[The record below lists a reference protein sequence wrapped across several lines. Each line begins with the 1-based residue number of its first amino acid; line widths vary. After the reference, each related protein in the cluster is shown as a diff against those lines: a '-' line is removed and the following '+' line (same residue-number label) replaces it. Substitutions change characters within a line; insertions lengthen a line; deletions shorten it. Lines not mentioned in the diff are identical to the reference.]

1 MNRRLLFIIFITIF
15 STNSFANIFPDS
27 TKLADS
33 SDTTK
38 FWKFE
43 TVSKLIFNQISLT
56 NWAAGGE
63 SSLSGKSELIFEAK
77 YKKDNISFEND
88 INLAFGLMG
97 LSGDNEKIKI
107 QKTDDKIDLSSTYGH
122 KVFNNWNAGT
132 VFNFKTQFAD
142 GFKYP
147 DDSTLISGF
156 FSPAYFTLSLGFEYK
171 PSKKFSVF
179 LSPAAGK
186 LILVLNQELADK
198 GAFGVTPAEY
208 DTSGVIIKN
217 GKKRKAEFGINIICK
232 AKDEIFKNIV
242 GETKL
247 VLYNNYLD
255 DNLDNRWNIDID
267 WETKFELKVNDHIST
282 NLYFHCIY
290 DHNILIPKYEII
302 DNKKTKISE
311 SPKLQIKESFGI
323 GFTFRL

>member
-15 STNSFANIFPDS
+15 SINSFANILPDS
-27 TKLADS
+27 TKLTNS
-33 SDTTK
+33 SDSTK
-38 FWKFE
+38 FWSFE
-43 TVSKLIFNQISLT
+43 TVSKLIFNQTSFT

-63 SSLSGKSELIFEAK
+63 SSLSGKSELVFEAK

-88 INLAFGLMG
+88 VNLAYGLMG
-97 LSGDNEKIKI
+97 FSGDNEKIRI

-122 KVFNNWNAGT
+122 KAFKHWYAGT
-132 VFNFKTQFAD
+132 VLNFKTQFAN

-156 FSPAYFTLSLGFEYK
+156 FSPAYITLSLGFEYK
-171 PSKKFSVF
+171 PSKKFSLF

-232 AKDEIFKNIV
+232 VKEEIFKNIT

-255 DNLDNRWNIDID
+255 DNLNNRWNIDID
-267 WETKFELKVNDHIST
+267 WESKFDLKVNEHIST

-290 DHNILIPKYEII
+290 DHNILIPKYEVI
-302 DNKKTKISE
+302 DNKKTKVSE
-311 SPKLQIKESFGI
+311 SPKLQIHESFGI
-323 GFTFRL
+323 GFTFRF

>member
-1 MNRRLLFIIFITIF
+1 MNRRLLFFILINIF
-15 STNSFANIFPDS
+15 SINSFANILHDS
-27 TKLADS
+27 TKFIS
-33 SDTTK
+33 TSDTIK

-43 TVSKLIFNQISLT
+43 TFSKLFFNQTSLS

-63 SSLSGKSELIFEAK
+63 SSLSGKSELIFEAR
-77 YKKDNISFEND
+77 YKKDNVSFEND
-88 INLAFGLMG
+88 INLVFGLMG
-97 LSGDNEKIKI
+97 LKSDINKIKI

-122 KVFNNWNAGT
+122 KIFKNWYAGT
-132 VFNFKTQFAD
+132 VFNFKTQFAN

-171 PSKKFSVF
+171 PSKRFSLF
-179 LSPAAGK
+179 MSPASGK
-186 LILVLNQELADK
+186 LIMVLNQELADK
-198 GAFGVTPAEY
+198 GAFGVPPAKY
-208 DTSGVIIKN
+208 DTSGAMIKN

-232 AKDEIFKNIV
+232 AKDEIFKNII

-255 DNLDNRWNIDID
+255 DNLNNRWNIDID
-267 WETKFELKVNDHIST
+267 WETKFELKVNEHIST
-282 NLYFHCIY
+282 NLHFHCIY

-302 DNKKTKISE
+302 DNEKTKVSE
-311 SPKLQIKESFGI
+311 GPKLQIRESFGV
-323 GFTFRL
+323 GFTFTF